1 MFSYVPCFTHFEN
14 SVPQTNIP
22 KNENKWQMPKK
33 KKDQLKSKLYLK
45 LNNFKY
51 LWYPEKCLKTQWRC
65 LFLKVIRVHLKNI
78 WNHRSENDLLADSWS
93 TKFSA
98 NFFRRSCNS
107 LITERLGKVNSS
119 LLYGFT
125 NQKANS
131 KAMKLQ
137 PKFYSNWTGAWR
149 RARILTL
156 PLPVLSNVCQTYNM
170 ILSLRNW
177 WLLKHY
183 PFLSISFS
191 PHNLFARSS
200 NAREHCK
207 EKFSVAHP
215 QYLEHR
221 LTFKT
226 LSKEA
231 ELRHTILHM
240 FKL

>member
-1 MFSYVPCFTHFEN
+1 MTCWLTAGVQNFQPIFLGVR
-14 SVPQTNIP
+14 VIP
-22 KNENKWQMPKK
+22 
-33 KKDQLKSKLYLK
+33 LS
-45 LNNFKY
+45 
-51 LWYPEKCLKTQWRC
+51 
-65 LFLKVIRVHLKNI
+65 
-78 WNHRSENDLLADSWS
+78 
-93 TKFSA
+93 
-98 NFFRRSCNS
+98 
-107 LITERLGKVNSS
+107 TERLRKVNSS

-156 PLPVLSNVCQTYNM
+156 PLPVLSNVCQAYNM

>member
-65 LFLKVIRVHLKNI
+65 LFLKVIKVHLKNI

-107 LITERLGKVNSS
+107 LITERLRKVNSS

-215 QYLEHR
+215 LEHR